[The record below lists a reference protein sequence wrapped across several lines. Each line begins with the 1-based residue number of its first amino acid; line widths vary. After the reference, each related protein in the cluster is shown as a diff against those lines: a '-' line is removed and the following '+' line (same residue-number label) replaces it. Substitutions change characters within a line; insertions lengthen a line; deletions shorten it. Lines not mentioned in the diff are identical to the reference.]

1 MLRRPSISPAIAGC
15 EMALIMF
22 TIRDGWGSPRWRT
35 KPPIGIR
42 IVFEV
47 PLDILYLGGDK
58 GDRGG
63 LSAVAED
70 VDFRGCGLNGLPTG
84 RIAIRLGRQ

>member
-1 MLRRPSISPAIAGC
+1 MGGVLHGGGRSHPLVSA
-15 EMALIMF
+15 F
-22 TIRDGWGSPRWRT
+22 F
-35 KPPIGIR
+35 
-42 IVFEV
+42 VFEV

-70 VDFRGCGLNGLPTG
+70 FDFRGCGLNGLPTG
-84 RIAIRLGRQ
+84 MIAIRLGRQ